1 MVPIAR
7 LNLIRQH
14 LLLHPSLPFFS
25 PSATSSSA
33 TIMATGTADYPE
45 PLPKVGMPFLHRL
58 NCFLRLWLL
67 KLLANTYFF
76 ILRLVFPPSPG
87 SQPTLVKRY
96 ACRAML
102 ETRIFY
108 PRDYR
113 AGEKL
118 LPVYFNV
125 HGGGFALCD
134 ASVDD
139 EFCSS
144 WASRTGMLVISLDY
158 RKVPLHPFPTATY
171 DVAAQ
176 VEAILDDESLP
187 IDRARVAIGGFSA
200 GGNLAL
206 SVAQLPPLKELVQAA
221 VVYYPIVDFGHPPN
235 EKLASRPYTSGP
247 KDNLEEASWWLDWG
261 YVRVGQ
267 NRRDPLL
274 SPEYARQE
282 DLPPW
287 IYMIGAQWDMLRLE
301 SQVMIHR
308 LAGLEDKEDQEA
320 PFEKGTYKWT
330 LATGQ
335 SHGFTHSRGRNPA
348 KRAKRQ
354 QMCEEIYGEAHA
366 WLKKSVLR

>member
-1 MVPIAR
+1 MAINVPD
-7 LNLIRQH
+7 
-14 LLLHPSLPFFS
+14 SKG
-25 PSATSSSA
+25 
-33 TIMATGTADYPE
+33 MAHDLE

-67 KLLANTYFF
+67 KLLANIYFF
-76 ILRLVFPPSPG
+76 YQRLAQPPARG

-108 PRDYR
+108 PHDYR
-113 AGEKL
+113 AGEEL
-118 LPVYFNV
+118 LPVYFNI

-176 VEAILDDESLP
+176 VEAVLGDNLLP
-187 IDRARVAIGGFSA
+187 IDQSRVVVGGFSA

-206 SVAQLPPLKELVQAA
+206 SVAQLSPLKELVQAA
-221 VVYYPIVDFGHPPN
+221 VIYYPIVDFGHPPN
-235 EKLASRPYTSGP
+235 EKLASRPYTNGP
-247 KDNLEEASWWLDWG
+247 KDNLEAASWWLDWG

-274 SPEYARQE
+274 SPEYARKE
-282 DLPPW
+282 DLPRW
-287 IYMIGAQWDMLRLE
+287 IYVVGAQWDMLRLE

-308 LAGLEDKEDQEA
+308 LAGLEGREDQEA
-320 PFEKGTYKWT
+320 PFEKDTYKWT
-330 LATGQ
+330 LAMGQ

-354 QMCEEIYGEAHA
+354 QLCEEIYEEAHE
-366 WLKKSVLR
+366 WLKKSALR